1 MESEPADSYPLP
13 SMNPLPMLESS
24 LLLLVLVVPP
34 QDPPAQ
40 PPEAEAQPPVEE
52 VGETPTQ
59 EEDAG
64 APKTEPLRADEIVP
78 DPQDPSIESPFG
90 PDRPLELTVI
100 AALEVAEMNNL
111 GLRAEDIASDV
122 ARFSSSGSWGAFDW
136 VFDASGRYTD
146 FSNPQGLSPDGL
158 ILPDYEGEIESF
170 DFSLVRP
177 TEIGGSF
184 SATFG
189 SDKTTVPAAD
199 LKQTRT
205 NLRLSYT
212 QSLLRGFGKTYATSQ
227 QEEADVLYFKQ
238 LEHRREVLQ
247 ALLSDVYNAYWELV
261 RTRQQLDVAGVSL
274 DLGVEQL
281 ERNQRMLEAG
291 VGTEVE
297 VIQAEAEVAT
307 RLETL
312 LAAEKAVRDAGDA
325 LKILLFPGRDVA
337 TWETELIPV
346 TPLPETV
353 SAEDLA
359 PWDQLLSVA
368 TEYRPELRQQRLE
381 IEAAKIR
388 HERAISQKKLGLDLD
403 LSVLGQG
410 VTTEWG
416 DSSEK
421 ALRFD
426 HPTYVAGLRFNAP
439 ITNRTARYAEK
450 AARAQVRAAFIGYEQ
465 IETTVV
471 GEVRNAVRQVRYT
484 AEAVNAAVKSLEA
497 ARRQLAAE
505 EARYRN
511 DLSTNFQ
518 VLEYQLRLAEAMN
531 TEQSTRV
538 AYVKAL
544 YQLDAAQGIL
554 GEIHR

>member
-1 MESEPADSYPLP
+1 MESEQADSYPLP

-24 LLLLVLVVPP
+24 LLLLALVFPP

-40 PPEAEAQPPVEE
+40 PPVEEAAEAPA
-52 VGETPTQ
+52 Q
-59 EEDAG
+59 EEAADA
-64 APKTEPLRADEIVP
+64 PQPEPLRADEIVP
-78 DPQDPSIESPFG
+78 DPEDPAAESPFG
-90 PDRPLELTVI
+90 PDRPLELTVV

-122 ARFSSSGSWGAFDW
+122 ARFNSSGSWGAFDW
-136 VFDASGRYTD
+136 VFDATGRYTD

-158 ILPDYEGEIESF
+158 VLPDYKGEIESF
-170 DFSLVRP
+170 DFSLARP
-177 TEIGGSF
+177 TEIGGNF
-184 SATFG
+184 SATFS
-189 SDKTTVPAAD
+189 SDKTTVSAAD

-212 QSLLRGFGKTYATSQ
+212 QPLLRGFGKTYATSQ
-227 QEEADVLYFKQ
+227 QEEADVRYFQQ
-238 LEHRREVLQ
+238 LERRREVLQ

-281 ERNQRMLEAG
+281 ERNQRMLDAG

-353 SAEDLA
+353 SAETIA

-381 IEAAKIR
+381 IEASKIR
-388 HERAISQKKLGLDLD
+388 HERAISEKKLGLDLD

-426 HPTYVAGLRFNAP
+426 HPTYVAGLSFNAP

-450 AARAQVRAAFIGYEQ
+450 AARAQVRAAYIGYEQ
-465 IETTVV
+465 VETQVV
-471 GEVRNAVRQVRYT
+471 GEVRNAARQVRYT

-531 TEQSTRV
+531 TEQTSRV
-538 AYVKAL
+538 EFVKAL
-544 YQLDAAQGIL
+544 YQLDAAQGVL
-554 GEIHR
+554 GEVHR